1 MLKWFK
7 ENIIE
12 PIKEGVEEAKA
23 ELAVEKAEKE
33 KLEEEFEATF
43 ETISQEE
50 KLALALAAPFRCVA
64 TGQYVSLFDIDEED
78 AQRKP
83 PCLYQI
89 GNLAEQDKKIL
100 DELASLLKRDFKAT
114 DQQTTLEAI
123 QTFKNALFTE
133 TIPDTIAFHA
143 AVISYLTTGAADLGY
158 LTKEEA
164 LEEVKEVADLV
175 RDHYPN
181 WEAYGKDFL
190 AGDYMNNAL
199 GKKILSRVVKNLL
212 ACSGSPWNQVKL

>member
-64 TGQYVSLFDIDEED
+64 TGQYVSLFDIDEEE

-83 PCLYQI
+83 PCR
-89 GNLAEQDKKIL
+89 GAHHNG
-100 DELASLLKRDFKAT
+100 RGR
-114 DQQTTLEAI
+114 
-123 QTFKNALFTE
+123 
-133 TIPDTIAFHA
+133 
-143 AVISYLTTGAADLGY
+143 IS
-158 LTKEEA
+158 
-164 LEEVKEVADLV
+164 
-175 RDHYPN
+175 
-181 WEAYGKDFL
+181 
-190 AGDYMNNAL
+190 GDNPIMRQRA
-199 GKKILSRVVKNLL
+199 
-212 ACSGSPWNQVKL
+212 